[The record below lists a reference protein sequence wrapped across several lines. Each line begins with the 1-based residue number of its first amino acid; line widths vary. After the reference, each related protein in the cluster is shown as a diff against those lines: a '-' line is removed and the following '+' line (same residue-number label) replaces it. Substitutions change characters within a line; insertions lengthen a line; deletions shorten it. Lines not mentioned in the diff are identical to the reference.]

1 MGKEGSETKKGG
13 ETKKARDKVA
23 RDSVGFHRAKQIS
36 MPPWAL
42 FTALVERLSPL
53 FNLPLPPPPPL
64 FSRPCAP
71 RQLEYLRVKVRRS
84 RLLFEPAFLIFFS
97 ALIRLFRRN
106 LSMK

>member
-53 FNLPLPPPPPL
+53 FNLPLPPPPPS
-64 FSRPCAP
+64 FH
-71 RQLEYLRVKVRRS
+71 V
-84 RLLFEPAFLIFFS
+84 LLHRDSSNI
-97 ALIRLFRRN
+97 
-106 LSMK
+106 